1 MNRKRRAANPVM
13 DRSKDSI
20 SCLGSVSIM
29 WLLGG
34 GILQSLN
41 PTPSPLLYVAIID
54 DFEYLDDLLRSIV

>member
-1 MNRKRRAANPVM
+1 
-13 DRSKDSI
+13 
-20 SCLGSVSIM
+20 M